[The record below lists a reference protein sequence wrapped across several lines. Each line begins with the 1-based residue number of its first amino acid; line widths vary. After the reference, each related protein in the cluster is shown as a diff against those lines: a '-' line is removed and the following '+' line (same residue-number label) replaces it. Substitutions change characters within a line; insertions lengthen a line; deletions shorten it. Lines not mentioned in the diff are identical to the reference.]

1 MLVNTDAMAM
11 SLWAGRLLA
20 AWLKRGIDPEL
31 GGITAPVLVLR
42 GEQDRLVAV
51 ANARHQASRIPAADL
66 EIVPRAG
73 RALLMQGPE
82 TRPAPRAS
90 DAS

>member
-42 GEQDRLVAV
+42 VSRIGWLLSPMHVGRPA
-51 ANARHQASRIPAADL
+51 ASR
-66 EIVPRAG
+66 
-73 RALLMQGPE
+73 LLTWRSCPGP
-82 TRPAPRAS
+82 
-90 DAS
+90 DVLC